1 MVQAVKYFNT
11 IVVFSVFGALIGL
24 FGCSGCA
31 SKKVLGKPEPFVE
44 AENPA
49 DLEVLWSKKF
59 PGPITDLNL
68 SKKGNALLVA
78 TIPDADEGTGRYLL
92 TKLTLSGSNGK
103 TVKSTWSHPLKTQI
117 KSQSISSDGD
127 FVVTMN
133 YISELSGMNAQGKIL
148 WTVEASCRPI
158 ILNEAKKILCQHDD
172 DTKAEAAF
180 DVYGWDGKQIL
191 SFPVSRDLLALK
203 VSEDEKNI
211 VLGLTGGKV
220 MILNDQF
227 KAISETTVK
236 GEILDLAISNG
247 DHPKAAVL
255 YHSKKEGQNIAFLTP
270 TDGVKLLIAPG
281 SHVEQIEIS
290 PNGQSIYVY
299 GNSPKGQYISLLD
312 WSLERPKLK
321 WQRSDIRYADYSSA
335 ISVSDSQVL
344 VGFENIEDNQR
355 QSHMVV
361 FDTEGK
367 MKANLPLH
375 TAEGAYLYSFSV
387 SSESSTLAT
396 AGDDSVLTLL
406 KMTK

>member
-11 IVVFSVFGALIGL
+11 IVVFSISGALIGL

-44 AENPA
+44 AERPS
-49 DLEVLWSKKF
+49 DLAVLWTKKF

-78 TIPDADEGTGRYLL
+78 TIPDMDEGTGRYLL

-103 TVKSTWSHPLKTQI
+103 TVKTTWSHPLKTQI
-117 KSQSISSDGD
+117 KSQAISSDGE

-133 YISELSGMNAQGKIL
+133 YISELSGINGKGKTL
-148 WTVEASCRPI
+148 WTVEASCRPF
-158 ILNEAKKILCQHDD
+158 ILNETKKILCQHDD

-180 DVYGWDGKQIL
+180 DVYDWEGTLLQ
-191 SFPVSRDLLALK
+191 SFPVTQDLLTLK
-203 VSEDEKNI
+203 VSDDERNI
-211 VLGLTGGKV
+211 ALGLTGGKV
-220 MILNDQF
+220 VVLNEKF
-227 KAISETTVK
+227 KPVSETTVK
-236 GEILDLAISNG
+236 GEILDLAISSG
-247 DHPKAAVL
+247 DHPKVAVL
-255 YHSKKEGQNIAFLTP
+255 YHSKKDGQNIAFLTP
-270 TDGVKLLIAPG
+270 TEGVKLLIPPG

-290 PNGQSIYVY
+290 PNGKSIYVY

-312 WSLERPKLK
+312 WSQDLPRLK

-344 VGFENIEDNQR
+344 VGFENIEENER

-361 FDTEGK
+361 FDTDGK

-396 AGDDSVLTLL
+396 AADDSVLTLL